1 MNPSLENNLTKA
13 ALWEASMRATGADK
27 HELLRALVALAD
39 ECNGKLGANPYSVPA
54 FQAACIAAGHAIGY
68 PVNKISWYDA
78 LDRARVFLKQNP
90 PPIPEHTI
98 VQLTSDL
105 EPMPKGTQGT
115 VVHIYP
121 GGGYEVE
128 FMYNFETVV
137 LTVQGDWIE
146 RRSK

>member
-13 ALWEASMRATGADK
+13 ALWEASMRAAGADK
-27 HELLRALVALAD
+27 HELLRALV
-39 ECNGKLGANPYSVPA
+39 
-54 FQAACIAAGHAIGY
+54 
-68 PVNKISWYDA
+68 DA

-98 VQLTSDL
+98 VQLTRDL

-128 FMYNFETVV
+128 FMHNFETVV